1 MGNGG
6 SLVSKVLKITF
17 TVICLIFHVSTG
29 WCVEQ
34 TVVYFAVQY
43 GIQDTGSPAP
53 VVGQTDSY
61 LSTLETKHGSLKGN
75 RQVSPKVLSFD
86 FYKTNGSVAS
96 GFGLEVQSYEKIYT
110 FENDPSQVDISA
122 VGFLYGL
129 NFYYRGDFWFPFL
142 GFGTGN
148 YSAKVKEELVTGSS
162 TTYGTV
168 FGQVDKPFYYKFG
181 VRIPLNGLGIIL
193 TQQYISAN
201 FDVST
206 ENKPI
211 SLGGTATFI
220 GLYYG
225 F

>member
-1 MGNGG
+1 MIFF
-6 SLVSKVLKITF
+6 KT
-17 TVICLIFHVSTG
+17 TVWS
-29 WCVEQ
+29 VEQ
-34 TVVYFAVQY
+34 TVVYFAFQY

-96 GFGLEVQSYEKIYT
+96 GFGLEVHSYKKKYT

-206 ENKPI
+206 ENKPL

>member
-1 MGNGG
+1 M
-6 SLVSKVLKITF
+6 VSKVLKITF
-17 TVICLIFHVSTG
+17 TVICLIFFKTTVWS
-29 WCVEQ
+29 VEQ
-34 TVVYFAVQY
+34 TVVYFAFQY

-53 VVGQTDSY
+53 LVGQTDSY

-96 GFGLEVQSYEKIYT
+96 GFGLEVHSYKKKYT

-193 TQQYISAN
+193 TQQYISAD

-206 ENKPI
+206 ENKPL

>member
-1 MGNGG
+1 M
-6 SLVSKVLKITF
+6 VSKVLKITF
-17 TVICLIFHVSTG
+17 TVICLISHVSTG

-43 GIQDTGSPAP
+43 GQQDTGSTVPLI
-53 VVGQTDSY
+53 GQSGSY
-61 LSTLETKHGSLKGN
+61 LKTLEAKHGALKEN
-75 RQVSPKVLSFD
+75 SQVSPKVLSFD

-122 VGFLYGL
+122 VGLLYGL
-129 NFYYRGDFWFPFL
+129 NFYYRGDFMFPFL

-162 TTYGTV
+162 TTVGTI

-193 TQQYISAN
+193 TQQYISAD

-206 ENKPI
+206 ENKPL